1 MWIHEHQDWPN
12 FSWSAEKL
20 ISKLADVR
28 HRQGVLLGKIGN
40 LGFDLRNEAGLK
52 TLTNAIVRS
61 SAIEGELLN
70 PEEVRSSIAQPLG
83 TNFPTVVDQ

>member
-12 FSWSAEKL
+12 FSWNAEKL

-40 LGFDLRNEAGLK
+40 LGFDLRNEADRMSV
-52 TLTNAIVRS
+52 IY
-61 SAIEGELLN
+61 
-70 PEEVRSSIAQPLG
+70 
-83 TNFPTVVDQ
+83 